1 CGDDRRVQVPDGLR
15 VVEAAALH
23 GLVGAQHAGPGPL
36 LVELAPGDGHAA
48 GHDVEHQV
56 LFSLVDLG
64 QPVVVSVSASAAAGA
79 FFPSPPALFMSPKTR
94 RPASMMRWSISSATS
109 AGRVSSLGSMT
120 APAARRTMTPASYA
134 DVYTSAL
141 PVAAS
146 ASGAALNSALR
157 ISRRTRRGRSSYGM
171 RSNVRSTRF
180 PWASRCLMVTVG
192 APRRTP
198 AASPGAAFLALV
210 LLLIR

>member
-79 FFPSPPALFMSPKTR
+79 FFPSPPALFASPITR
-94 RPASMMRWSISSATS
+94 RPTTLMVWSSSSAT
-109 AGRVSSLGSMT
+109 AGLRLAAVGSMT
-120 APAARRTMTPASYA
+120 APAALRAMRPTSYA
-134 DVYTSAL
+134 A
-141 PVAAS
+141 
-146 ASGAALNSALR
+146 R
-157 ISRRTRRGRSSYGM
+157 
-171 RSNVRSTRF
+171 
-180 PWASRCLMVTVG
+180 
-192 APRRTP
+192 
-198 AASPGAAFLALV
+198 
-210 LLLIR
+210 